1 VGSGNF
7 VALVVGGLQT
17 NIGMVSRC
25 RECTI
30 FQSVLSRVVWTHVG
44 HGDLMLSLLNLG
56 QRLLLTKIVLSKTL
70 PVDEIV
76 IIIIRLVL
84 FEVLLVGKRIYI
96 A

>member
-1 VGSGNF
+1 
-7 VALVVGGLQT
+7 
-17 NIGMVSRC
+17 M
-25 RECTI
+25 
-30 FQSVLSRVVWTHVG
+30 VWTHVG

>member
-1 VGSGNF
+1 
-7 VALVVGGLQT
+7 
-17 NIGMVSRC
+17 MVR
-25 RECTI
+25 
-30 FQSVLSRVVWTHVG
+30 THVG